1 MVKSILAF
9 ILMFIC
15 IAIAIAITP
24 LKIAYTLACEY
35 ELQFKQ
41 YTNSL
46 RK

>member
-9 ILMFIC
+9 ILMLIC
-15 IAIAIAITP
+15 VAIAIVITP

-35 ELQFKQ
+35 EMQFKQ